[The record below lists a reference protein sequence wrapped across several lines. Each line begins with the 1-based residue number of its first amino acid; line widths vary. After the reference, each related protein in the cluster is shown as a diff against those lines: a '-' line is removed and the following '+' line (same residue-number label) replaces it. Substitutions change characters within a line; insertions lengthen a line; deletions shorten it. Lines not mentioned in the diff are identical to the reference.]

1 MAESVIVTAWPSA
14 RAADP
19 RETAAAFRPF
29 EAPVSLFAS
38 LPDAYESAVTLAGD
52 RGAVVAFG
60 ALAFVA
66 AVREFVLGIESDAVR
81 LAVTPGS

>member
-1 MAESVIVTAWPSA
+1 
-14 RAADP
+14 
-19 RETAAAFRPF
+19 
-29 EAPVSLFAS
+29 
-38 LPDAYESAVTLAGD
+38 LPDAYEAAVTLAGD

-81 LAVTPGS
+81 LAMTPGG